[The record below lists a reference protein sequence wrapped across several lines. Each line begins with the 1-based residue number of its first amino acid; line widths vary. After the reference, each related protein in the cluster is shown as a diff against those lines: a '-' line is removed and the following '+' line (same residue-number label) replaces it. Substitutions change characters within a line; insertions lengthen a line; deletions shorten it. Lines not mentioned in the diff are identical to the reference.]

1 VFDDLAGLIL
11 QLNDTLTWFL
21 FQLKSG
27 LTSAPRLPHARQ
39 IRRGSISHS
48 LTSSGH
54 WLILIA
60 IERLQTSTRRTQL
73 SRISTKVIFRGRSA
87 TDMPE

>member
-60 IERLQTSTRRTQL
+60 IERLQTSTRRTQPAHFDQGDF
-73 SRISTKVIFRGRSA
+73 SRAVSSGHA
-87 TDMPE
+87 

>member
-27 LTSAPRLPHARQ
+27 LRLHRACLMLG
-39 IRRGSISHS
+39 GSISHS

>member
-1 VFDDLAGLIL
+1 MLG
-11 QLNDTLTWFL
+11 
-21 FQLKSG
+21 
-27 LTSAPRLPHARQ
+27 
-39 IRRGSISHS
+39 GSISHS

-87 TDMPE
+87 ADMPE